1 MRVQSTHSHHGG
13 LSGGLGLVVSGERIR
28 VASGRR
34 ALEMI
39 KIMDLD
45 LNSKE
50 ARRVGRRQ
58 RRGEGAVILKGMFK
72 KRSLKGKMQ
81 FP

>member
-34 ALEMI
+34 SLEMI
-39 KIMDLD
+39 KIMDLE
-45 LNSKE
+45 LNSRK
-50 ARRVGRRQ
+50 A
-58 RRGEGAVILKGMFK
+58 GEGRKAAK
-72 KRSLKGKMQ
+72 KRGRCRD
-81 FP
+81 FEGNA